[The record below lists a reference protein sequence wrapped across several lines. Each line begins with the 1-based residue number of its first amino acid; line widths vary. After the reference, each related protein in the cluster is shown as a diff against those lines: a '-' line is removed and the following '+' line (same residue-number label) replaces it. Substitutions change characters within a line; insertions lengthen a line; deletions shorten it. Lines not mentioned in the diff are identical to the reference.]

1 MKVVFSFLGRL
12 IALFSVTLLVPCF
25 AAYLLEEDLTP
36 YIYTMF
42 ISMFLG
48 IFFYISSRG
57 EKSHRFVKSFPYLYD
72 FSDFDTIKPK
82 EAFTFVSISWLFI
95 AFISSIPYIFNG
107 VNPIDAFFEAMS
119 GLTTTGASVLI
130 PEELPRSLLLWRSF
144 TQWLGGIGVIVLFLI
159 IFPSLTRRT
168 AMIFKA
174 EYPGITLD
182 RLKPRIRDTALAIF
196 LLYLFL
202 TILEILILRFLGL
215 DLFDSIVHTFS
226 NISTGGFS
234 THSESIAYF
243 NNVLV
248 EVTIILFMIVGGTN
262 FGLLYFAFK
271 SNMKILRNSE
281 FRFYIFLLFSASLIL
296 TIINSRNF
304 DFLDSLR
311 YSTFQ
316 AVSMMTGT
324 GFTTYDFDTWT
335 DPAKFILL
343 VLMFIGGCSGST
355 TGGIKVIRI
364 LLLIKYS
371 IWRILR
377 AAEPRT
383 LRIVKYNDFAVS
395 EDVLEDVAAFFT
407 LYIFLFLIS
416 SFIITISGYDLLT
429 SLSASAA
436 TLSNVGPGM
445 GLFGASETY
454 ASLAAHLKL
463 LLCLNMWIGRL
474 EIFAV
479 LILFT
484 PFYWKEGW

>member
-1 MKVVFSFLGRL
+1 
-12 IALFSVTLLVPCF
+12 
-25 AAYLLEEDLTP
+25 
-36 YIYTMF
+36 
-42 ISMFLG
+42 
-48 IFFYISSRG
+48 
-57 EKSHRFVKSFPYLYD
+57 
-72 FSDFDTIKPK
+72 
-82 EAFTFVSISWLFI
+82 
-95 AFISSIPYIFNG
+95 
-107 VNPIDAFFEAMS
+107 
-119 GLTTTGASVLI
+119 
-130 PEELPRSLLLWRSF
+130 
-144 TQWLGGIGVIVLFLI
+144 
-159 IFPSLTRRT
+159 
-168 AMIFKA
+168 
-174 EYPGITLD
+174 
-182 RLKPRIRDTALAIF
+182 DTALSIF

-215 DLFDSIVHTFS
+215 NLFDSIVHTFS

-248 EVTIILFMIVGGTN
+248 EAIVTIFMILGGTN

-271 SNMKILRNSE
+271 SNMKIFRNSE

-296 TIINSRNF
+296 TIINLRNF
-304 DFLDSLR
+304 DFFDSLR
-311 YSTFQ
+311 YSIFQ
-316 AVSMMTGT
+316 AVSIMTGT
-324 GFTTYDFDTWT
+324 GFTTYDFDRWS
-335 DPAKFILL
+335 DSAKFILL

-355 TGGIKVIRI
+355 TGGIKVVRI

-383 LRIVKYNDFAVS
+383 LRIVKYDDLAVS
-395 EDVLEDVAAFFT
+395 EDVLEDVAAFFI

-416 SFIITISGYDLLT
+416 AFIITISGYDLLT

-445 GLFGASETY
+445 GLVGASETY
-454 ASLAAHLKL
+454 ADLAVHLKL

-484 PFYWKEGW
+484 PFYWKESW